1 MSERQEIVTKA
12 CQYLQQIAGSGVSI
26 TPQTNIAE
34 ELSLDSV
41 KVLDLVMELEDEF
54 DISVP
59 LNLMA
64 DVQTVNDL
72 VDLIEK
78 VISENDDTTG

>member
-1 MSERQEIVTKA
+1 MHKRQDIVTKV
-12 CQYLQQIAGSGVSI
+12 CEFLQQVAGSDVSI
-26 TPQTNIAE
+26 TPEINIAE

-72 VDLIEK
+72 ADLIEK
-78 VISENDDTTG
+78 VISEN

>member
-1 MSERQEIVTKA
+1 MNKV
-12 CQYLQQIAGSGVSI
+12 CQFLEQITGPDTNI
-26 TPQTNIAE
+26 KPDTNIAE

-41 KVLDLVMELEDEF
+41 KVLDLLMELEDEF

-59 LNLMA
+59 LNLMV

-78 VISENDDTTG
+78 VITGA

>member
-1 MSERQEIVTKA
+1 MRDRQEIESKVF
-12 CQYLQQIAGSGVSI
+12 QSLEQVAGPGFKIS
-26 TPQTNIAE
+26 PDTNIAE

-59 LNLMA
+59 LNLMV
-64 DVQTVNDL
+64 DVQTVSDL
-72 VDLIEK
+72 ITLIEK
-78 VISENDDTTG
+78 VLAE

>member
-1 MSERQEIVTKA
+1 MRERQEIVSKV
-12 CQYLQQIAGSGVSI
+12 CQFLQQVAGSAVSI
-26 TPQTNIAE
+26 TPETNIAE

-59 LNLMA
+59 LNLMV

-78 VISENDDTTG
+78 VISDN

>member
-1 MSERQEIVTKA
+1 MHDRQEIESKV
-12 CQYLQQIAGSGVSI
+12 CQYLEQVAGPGFKISLD
-26 TPQTNIAE
+26 TNIAE

-59 LNLMA
+59 LNLMV
-64 DVQTVNDL
+64 DVQSVSDL
-72 VDLIEK
+72 VTLIEK
-78 VISENDDTTG
+78 VLAE

>member
-1 MSERQEIVTKA
+1 MRDRQEIADKVR
-12 CQYLQQIAGSGVSI
+12 QFLEQVAGPDNQI
-26 TPQTNIAE
+26 TPETNIAE

-41 KVLDLVMELEDEF
+41 KVLDLLMELEDEF

-59 LNLMA
+59 LNLMV

-72 VDLIEK
+72 VNLIEK
-78 VISENDDTTG
+78 SITDN